1 MILGPQKKYKTGDD
15 LREWITSIQIAVQ
28 WLQLTEH
35 EARMYIYSH
44 IEDLAV
50 KSSVKHV
57 MREHQSA
64 PLAELIVYLQI
75 HLGAK
80 SRAIILAEARN
91 ICRKNNEAVPPY
103 SLRVRDIFEKK
114 VLTDPNGPEVIKTE
128 FYQVEMLQAFYRGLR
143 SRFFMDECLKAG
155 CKDLKEAVICISN
168 VVACQIELDNVPNQE
183 KDISL
188 NNDKE
193 LHLHPEKGTFY
204 VNNLFQV
211 GELNFD
217 GEVAVDSTS
226 AMNFISNS
234 SCTACGFDASH
245 SVCPAKDK
253 ECYQCHR
260 TGHYGRLCR
269 SKNQGGQVQR
279 AMPTTT
285 PAQNRY
291 RGRVNRRKVE
301 NKRINNLEVEEEDEQ
316 VGGIGSE
323 SE

>member
-1 MILGPQKKYKTGDD
+1 MERYNDLKIKSLILGPQKKYKTGDD

-91 ICRKNNEAVPPY
+91 ICRKNTEAVPPY

-128 FYQVEMLQAFYRGLR
+128 FYQVEMLQAPYRGLR

-155 CKDLKEAVICISN
+155 CKDLKET
-168 VVACQIELDNVPNQE
+168 L
-183 KDISL
+183 
-188 NNDKE
+188 
-193 LHLHPEKGTFY
+193 
-204 VNNLFQV
+204 
-211 GELNFD
+211 
-217 GEVAVDSTS
+217 
-226 AMNFISNS
+226 
-234 SCTACGFDASH
+234 
-245 SVCPAKDK
+245 
-253 ECYQCHR
+253 
-260 TGHYGRLCR
+260 
-269 SKNQGGQVQR
+269 
-279 AMPTTT
+279 
-285 PAQNRY
+285 
-291 RGRVNRRKVE
+291 
-301 NKRINNLEVEEEDEQ
+301 
-316 VGGIGSE
+316 
-323 SE
+323 